1 MHETITFTHPQDPDL
16 VLTIGRPSEEA
27 WADAFNTMSTT
38 RSREAGVFAAGYNL
52 TIATAKGITRAELP
66 RLIDDWPMA
75 TGLVLG
81 SSAELGGGLTLASK
95 ADPDSVNAW
104 PIDLK
109 ATVEAA
115 KEIAALRA
123 MQSGDRAIA
132 VVVVDTDAGTA
143 RARLEELLAEYTP
156 TLEALAAS
164 GLTLEACA
172 DLCAQYNRRGQLLAW
187 RTRDHGVIIAKRP
200 GFQASMAFAN
210 DCTDS
215 GHYEAS
221 KRLCIACIVRPAFDA
236 LAPRLAEYPALT
248 SSLAGLIRAE
258 VQGGLG
264 ATVKKG

>member
-1 MHETITFTHPQDPDL
+1 MHEQVTFTHPQDPDL

-27 WADAFNTMSTT
+27 WGEAFNTMSTA
-38 RSREAGVFAAGYNL
+38 RSREAAVFAAGYNL

-81 SSAELGGGLTLASK
+81 SAAELGGGLTLASK
-95 ADPDSVNAW
+95 ADPESVNAW
-104 PIDLK
+104 RVDLK

-115 KEIAALRA
+115 KEIAELRA
-123 MQSGDRAIA
+123 KSSGD
-132 VVVVDTDAGTA
+132 VVNGTPPIDAAG
-143 RARLEELLAEYTP
+143 RARLAELYAEHTP
-156 TLEALAAS
+156 TLEAIAAS
-164 GLTLEACA
+164 GLTLETCA

-187 RTRDHGVIIAKRP
+187 RTRDHGIVIAKRP

-210 DCTDS
+210 DCTDQ

-221 KRLCIACIVRPAFDA
+221 KRLCIACVVRPAFDA

-248 SSLAGLIRAE
+248 SSLAALIRAE